1 MTQIADLLFEVR
13 MLKDLDRTGYAF
25 LGAGRESVA
34 EHSFTT
40 VFICFTMARMVPD
53 IDREKLLSMALVHDV
68 PEARTND
75 QNYVHKKY
83 NTVDESKAVAHLTH
97 GLAFGG
103 DIKNLIDEFNLGETL
118 EARLARDADQL
129 SFILELKKLKDTG
142 AASPKSWLPL
152 VIQRLKTDVGKQM
165 AREIL
170 DTPWDGWWTRD
181 YSE

>member
-13 MLKDLDRTGYAF
+13 MLKDLNRSGYAF
-25 LGAGRESVA
+25 LGAGQESVA

-40 VFICFTMARMVPD
+40 VFICFTMARLEPD
-53 IDREKLLSMALVHDV
+53 VDREKLLSMALVHDI

-75 QNYVHKKY
+75 LNYVHKKY
-83 NTVDESKAVAHLTH
+83 TRADEAKAVAHMTC
-97 GLAFGG
+97 GLAFGK
-103 DIKNLIDEFNLGETL
+103 DIQCLIEEFNQGETR

-142 AASPKSWLPL
+142 ALSPESWLPL
-152 VIQRLKTDVGKQM
+152 VTGRLKTAIGKKI

-170 DTPWDGWWTRD
+170 ETPWDEWWTRD

>member
-13 MLKDLDRTGYAF
+13 MLKDLDRSGYAF
-25 LGAGRESVA
+25 LGAGRESIA

-40 VFICFTMARMVPD
+40 VFICFTMARLEPD
-53 IDREKLLSMALVHDV
+53 VDREKLLSMALVHDI

-75 QNYVHKKY
+75 LNYVHKKY
-83 NTVDESKAVAHLTH
+83 STVDEAKAVAHMTQGLT
-97 GLAFGG
+97 FGK
-103 DIKNLIDEFNLGETL
+103 DIQTLIEEFNQGETK
-118 EARLARDADQL
+118 EAMLARDADQL

-142 AASPKSWLPL
+142 AVSPDSWLPL
-152 VIQRLKTDVGKQM
+152 VKARLKTEVGKQM

-170 DTPWDGWWTRD
+170 DTPWDEWWTRD